1 MLIFCKKMMG
11 VVNGGETDEP
21 EWMKDF
27 RLKKERRAEDEKR
40 RKEREDQKKHSIPSW
55 KREILVKRNQ
65 RVMLSSLLF
74 GLYLFEPAFI
84 TLL

>member
-1 MLIFCKKMMG
+1 MG

-40 RKEREDQKKHSIPSW
+40 RKEREDQKKQSIPSW

-65 RVMLSSLLF
+65 RVMTDVVLLIRF
-74 GLYLFEPAFI
+74 ETEPAFI
-84 TLL
+84 ILLLYRS